1 MQKIVLYWWHC
12 LTKNA
17 VMKITETDFFNPLN
31 AVTGISDTDYKR
43 MSDTIDN
50 VLNSMTQISD
60 WGFYIIDYFKQ
71 NFLYVSDNIAYW
83 CGIPAEN
90 VKDLGYKLYTDY
102 VQQEDL
108 AMLKEINDSGFKQFE
123 RFPEEDRCKYSITYD
138 FHFVNSCKTRL
149 IHHRLTPL
157 ALKNGKIWLALCG
170 IALSFNQTP
179 GHIILRKH
187 KDLKYLEYS
196 LTKHQWI
203 QKINPLLSD
212 IEKEI
217 IKLSAK
223 GFLVKEIAD
232 ILCKSEDTI
241 KTYRKNMIKALGLPN
256 FTAVITHA
264 INYGLI

>member
-1 MQKIVLYWWHC
+1 MSTNIKD
-12 LTKNA
+12 
-17 VMKITETDFFNPLN
+17 TDFFNAHN
-31 AVTGISDTDYKR
+31 AVTGITDADYRR
-43 MSDTIDN
+43 MSDTIENLLDTI
-50 VLNSMTQISD
+50 TQISD

-102 VQQEDL
+102 VPQEDL

-123 RFPEEDRCKYSITYD
+123 TFPEEDRRNYSITYD

-157 ALKNGKIWLALCG
+157 AIKNGKIWLALCG
-170 IALSFNQTP
+170 VALSFNKTP

-187 KDLKYLEYS
+187 KNQKYLEYS
-196 LTKHQWI
+196 LDEHKWI
-203 QKINPLLSD
+203 QRMDPTLSD

-223 GFLVKEIAD
+223 GFLIKEIAD
-232 ILCKSEDTI
+232 ILFKSEDTI
-241 KTYRKNMIKALGLPN
+241 KTYRKNMIKSLGLSN
-256 FTAVITHA
+256 FTAVVTHA